1 MNCVLRIVYLRP
13 NIYTKTNMED
23 LDLSDYKVTSEVHVF
38 SEGESVDD
46 DEHIG
51 KVQVSINNP

>member
-1 MNCVLRIVYLRP
+1 
-13 NIYTKTNMED
+13 MED